1 MKEYE
6 YLKRLGKCISN
17 GSVRGEILDEYKAH
31 LEDCREAL
39 MKNGMSKAEA
49 EEEAVRQMGNPE
61 EAGNELNQIHA
72 RVLDF
77 SMFWWMM
84 FFAFLVPVFEV
95 ISRLVTAG
103 KYGIVGF
110 MNEYQ
115 GMNQIPLQVH
125 LVVGT
130 AILCYGI
137 ILSIWEKYSGKEL
150 FYAYGRNWKG
160 SYLTNSGTVM
170 ALAGL
175 ICSVAI
181 PVRGFVK
188 GMIGVFAATVLNI
201 IIRTVMNLIRNRR
214 EQKYLWE
221 IGFADTEITWNGK
234 GTICGGNMKVRAR
247 ASEEGAVIPSGAP
260 IMVVSME
267 GFKPVVIAI

>member
-1 MKEYE
+1 M
-6 YLKRLGKCISN
+6 
-17 GSVRGEILDEYKAH
+17 DEYKAH

-110 MNEYQ
+110 LNEYQ
-115 GMNQIPLQVH
+115 QMDKIPLQVH

-175 ICSVAI
+175 ICSAAI

-221 IGFADTEITWNGK
+221 IGLADTEITWNGK